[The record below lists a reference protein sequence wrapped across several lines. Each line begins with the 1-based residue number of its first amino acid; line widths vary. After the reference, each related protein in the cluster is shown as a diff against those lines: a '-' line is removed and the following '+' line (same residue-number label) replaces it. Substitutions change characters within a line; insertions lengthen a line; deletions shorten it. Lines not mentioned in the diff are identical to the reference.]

1 MSDNHYYRRKEESRW
16 EVANMTFRF
25 AFYAAILMVLLWLT
39 GLASCTAPHQLKGE
53 PISRPQLIPDV
64 PAPACDG
71 CRVLI
76 DRSTGKTIIIDPN
89 NTDHE

>member
-16 EVANMTFRF
+16 EVANMTFKF
-25 AFYAAILMVLLWLT
+25 AFWATVMIAFFWLI
-39 GLASCTAPHQLKGE
+39 GLVGCTPTKDLQA
-53 PISRPQLIPDV
+53 PISRPQLIPDT

-76 DRSTGKTIIIDPN
+76 DKSTGKEYTICPN